1 MSIDYDRLTP
11 LPPAIAKAPDVSVG
25 HDRWSR
31 PTGIGSGPSR
41 SLAHPQKERSVDGA
55 RTLAQC
61 NGGSGAA
68 PLAREAVRAGV
79 PLKPAMRKQRRR
91 IPKALSLTVVG
102 LLLIVVLVLAGCGG
116 DDDERGAEGRSDG
129 QAQLAGTPLFG
140 GSLEP
145 GQRYRTR
152 AFQPGLSFVVQDGD
166 WFARE
171 TQSRTLVVLDGS
183 TLPHRPMF
191 LAFQRYRRVYDPD
204 RPGHGSASAVPVP
217 RDFIAWLLSHPD
229 LAASQP
235 SPIRVAGFR
244 GRQLDAVFTTGKPR
258 HRHNS
263 PECREYCVALA
274 PDAWFGQGWKVRFIV
289 IESDRETAVITV
301 EALPR
306 DFARFSARAL
316 RVLETMRLAQAP

>member
-1 MSIDYDRLTP
+1 
-11 LPPAIAKAPDVSVG
+11 
-25 HDRWSR
+25 
-31 PTGIGSGPSR
+31 
-41 SLAHPQKERSVDGA
+41 
-55 RTLAQC
+55 
-61 NGGSGAA
+61 
-68 PLAREAVRAGV
+68 
-79 PLKPAMRKQRRR
+79 MRKQHRRT
-91 IPKALSLTVVG
+91 PNALGSTVVG
-102 LLLIVVLVLAGCGG
+102 LLLIVVLAVVGGCGG
-116 DDDERGAEGRSDG
+116 DDAERGTDARSDG

-152 AFQPGLSFVVQDGD
+152 AFESALSFVVQDGD
-166 WFARE
+166 WLARE

-204 RPGHGSASAVPVP
+204 RPGHGSDSTVPVP
-217 RDFIAWLLSHPD
+217 RDFIAWLLRHPD

-235 SPIRVAGFR
+235 SPTRVAGLR
-244 GRQLDAVFTTGKPR
+244 GRQLDAVLTTGKPR
-258 HRHNS
+258 HRHGL
-263 PECREYCVALA
+263 PECPEYCVALA
-274 PDAWFGQGWKVRFIV
+274 PNAWFGQGWKVRFIV
-289 IESDRETAVITV
+289 IESDREPVVITV